1 VSGETDGIG
10 DDFGSNPAAGSRHRI
25 SIAADKGNDTNNT
38 GSDGLNG
45 VGEERIRVLV
55 VGESPVVRAGLE
67 ATLGPDRFEVVG
79 SCDIARSAAMLE
91 ATAAEAV
98 FMDTRSFNAFT
109 SDESAS
115 KTGNAKLPSV
125 ALTPREVEVLRLL
138 ADGTSNKIIAHR
150 LGISDHTVK
159 FHITSILSKMN
170 AGTRTE
176 AVTLG
181 VRMGL
186 VYL

>member
-1 VSGETDGIG
+1 MIEA
-10 DDFGSNPAAGSRHRI
+10 DD
-25 SIAADKGNDTNNT
+25 
-38 GSDGLNG
+38 
-45 VGEERIRVLV
+45 ERIRVLI
-55 VGESPVVRAGLE
+55 VGDSPVARAGLE
-67 ATLGPDRFEVVG
+67 AAIADTERFDVVG
-79 SCDIARSAAMLE
+79 TCSPANASALFESSGAACILMESGAFGAWSARDAASGNGSPPGSRAVPGLQ
-91 ATAAEAV
+91 AA
-98 FMDTRSFNAFT
+98 
-109 SDESAS
+109 
-115 KTGNAKLPSV
+115 

-138 ADGTSNKIIAHR
+138 ADGASNKVIAYK

-159 FHITSILSKMN
+159 FHVTSILSKLN